1 MNSSK
6 RSFKLSI
13 LRLWMKEKS
22 VLLISLISIE
32 LQNNMDSAFF
42 FQTQQIL
49 DDTIL
54 LNELEQ
60 QKIFLSYFQMNRNY
74 YLFLSVRYA
83 QKFIDIY
90 FLSHS
95 VEVIQELDSKERKI
109 RSLRGFFLYALEF
122 LEVGK
127 NSEILE
133 TNLQPFFWKNV
144 KNKIRQNK
152 KTALQEFLFNRAE
165 EPIGSILHLEDQIQ
179 RLQNQVNSFQ
189 DRISDLETKL
199 TFEETSKY
207 AFSRTLEAPK
217 MRKSIQQGIII
228 L

>member
-1 MNSSK
+1 
-6 RSFKLSI
+6 
-13 LRLWMKEKS
+13 
-22 VLLISLISIE
+22 
-32 LQNNMDSAFF
+32 MDSAFF

-152 KTALQEFLFNRAE
+152 KTALQEFLFNTAE